1 MSFDFSTSMNKITDL
16 YLDTDSV
23 INSKA
28 KFVQV
33 GEEAKQKF
41 GDAFAE
47 AYDSMQAM
55 RALNDTMRTSYEMNN
70 KDDLQEKSSAMT
82 FSKGSSRILD
92 MLNTQISDD
101 MQEKVNVAM
110 SNALK
115 SL

>member
-16 YLDTDSV
+16 YLERESV
-23 INSKA
+23 TGRVKQD
-28 KFVQV
+28 QV
-33 GEEAKQKF
+33 GEEAKKQF
-41 GDAFAE
+41 GDAFSK

-55 RALNDTMRTSYEMNN
+55 RALDDTMRTSYEMNH
-70 KDDLQEKSSAMT
+70 KDDLQEKASAMS
-82 FSKGSSRILD
+82 FSKGANRILD

-101 MQEKVNVAM
+101 MQEKVNSAM